1 MKTHSLA
8 SSSAISADGVVET
21 RRFRWI
27 SRTAALIAST
37 LLAFPSTALADGF
50 ATPPGDDEVAVV
62 RHDRFDPGP
71 SSSGFQQEDSRSIVR
86 VLVGP
91 SAKFDAESAAPG
103 LLVGADLGKGPA
115 GVRLSAAWMNV
126 GTDHGISQYT
136 AELTLDFG
144 GRSRIRPVLGAG
156 GGYARTSSS
165 MNDDGTLDSE
175 NGANL
180 GIGVVRG
187 GVGLRLPFEE
197 TDARVQLDLTGA
209 FPAIRADNAPD
220 VTPWAVTSLTVAIGF

>member
-1 MKTHSLA
+1 MKTHTLA
-8 SSSAISADGVVET
+8 PPAVLVGMA
-21 RRFRWI
+21 
-27 SRTAALIAST
+27 
-37 LLAFPSTALADGF
+37 LLAAPAIARADGF

-62 RHDRFDPGP
+62 RDDRFDPGP
-71 SSSGFQQEDSRSIVR
+71 LPSRFEEEDPRSIIR
-86 VLVGP
+86 LLVGP

-144 GRSRIRPVLGAG
+144 GRSRIRPVVGAG

-165 MNDDGTLDSE
+165 MNDDGTLDPDD
-175 NGANL
+175 GANL

-187 GVGLRLPFEE
+187 GIGYRLPLREA
-197 TDARVQLDLTGA
+197 DARVQLDLTGA

-220 VTPWAVTSLTVAIGF
+220 VTPWAMASLTVGVGF